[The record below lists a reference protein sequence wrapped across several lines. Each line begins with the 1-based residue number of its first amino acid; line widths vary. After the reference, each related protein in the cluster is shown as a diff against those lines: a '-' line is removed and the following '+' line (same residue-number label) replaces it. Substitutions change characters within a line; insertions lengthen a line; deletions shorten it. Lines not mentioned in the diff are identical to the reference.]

1 MNFYSKYQDSIS
13 NQYPSTVD
21 IASKNEEW
29 KNIIFPEV
37 LYIPMEAL
45 AHIKETVAKIYQ
57 LKREDFYL
65 KSLQNKKPD
74 SVSLLKHPQDSVL
87 MSFDFHLDSKNI
99 PKLIEVNTN
108 SSGFLIGNSLFQYHG
123 LEYKEALKNLSHS
136 FQKEWEKF
144 KGKTTFPPFRT
155 GIIDE
160 DPFSQKMIMEFVM
173 YQDFFKTFGWNGV
186 IYDLSL
192 LKRDEQGGLRDQ
204 NGNRIDFCYN
214 RSTDFYFTHN
224 CHLKQSYKEG
234 SCAFSPHPTE
244 YFLLADKNRLCE
256 WSLYKNEWPLL
267 TKIKESLLDSYKL
280 SSENRNKV
288 WKNKKKYVFKLTGKY
303 GGKGVY
309 RGKNLTTK
317 TFQML
322 SENETV
328 FQDYLPPPLWKDSKG
343 NEWKFD
349 LRAFSYGGNIQ
360 QITGRC
366 YKGQLTNFKNLG
378 GGFAPVIPTTD
389 SEKLK
394 NLCFSIYDPV

>member
-1 MNFYSKYQDSIS
+1 MDFYSKYRDFIS
-13 NQYPSTVD
+13 NQYPS
-21 IASKNEEW
+21 IAESAFKNEEW

-37 LYIPMEAL
+37 LYIPMEVL
-45 AHIKETVAKIYQ
+45 KHIKKTVAGIYQ

-65 KSLQNKKPD
+65 NSLKDKTPD
-74 SVSLLKHPQDSVL
+74 SVSILKHPQDAVL

-99 PKLIEVNTN
+99 PRLIEVNTN

-123 LEYKEALKNLSHS
+123 LEYKEALKDLIHS
-136 FQKEWEKF
+136 FQKEWENF
-144 KGKTTFPPFRT
+144 KRKASSPPFRT

-160 DPFSQKMIMEFVM
+160 DPFSQKMIMEFIM
-173 YQDFFKTFGWNGV
+173 YKDFFKTFDWNGV
-186 IYDLSL
+186 IYDLSQ
-192 LKRDEQGGLRDQ
+192 LKMDEQGYLKDQ

-214 RSTDFYFTHN
+214 RSTDFYFTYN
-224 CHLKQSYKEG
+224 PHLKQIYKAG
-234 SCAFSPHPTE
+234 TCAFSPHPTE

-256 WSLYKNEWPLL
+256 WSLYKNEWPIL
-267 TKIKESLLDSYKL
+267 TDIKESLLDSYKL
-280 SSENRNKV
+280 SSECQDKI
-288 WKNKKKYVFKLTGKY
+288 WKDRKKYVFKLTGKY

-328 FQDYLPPPLWKDSKG
+328 FQDYLPPPLWRDSKG

-378 GGFAPVIPTTD
+378 GGFAPVIFTTD
-389 SEKLK
+389 SNKLK
-394 NLCFSIYDPV
+394 NLRFSS